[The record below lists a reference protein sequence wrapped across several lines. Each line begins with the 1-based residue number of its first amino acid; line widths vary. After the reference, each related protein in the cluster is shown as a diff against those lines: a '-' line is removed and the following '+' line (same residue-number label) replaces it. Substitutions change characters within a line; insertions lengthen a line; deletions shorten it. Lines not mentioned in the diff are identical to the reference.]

1 MFITLN
7 CYYDFVIRVVD
18 GIAIF
23 KYWMPYKPALS
34 KKPYQLVP
42 SDIGLYALGD
52 LDHVFL

>member
-1 MFITLN
+1 MY

-34 KKPYQLVP
+34 KKLYKLVP
-42 SDIGLYALGD
+42 SDIGLYNRSRSFVSVVLI
-52 LDHVFL
+52 